1 MKQYQRI
8 RKAIRESMTDELVT
22 LHCKAEGPVS
32 VGGLLAYVNEQ
43 HGEAE
48 KVPITLAEIRES
60 IDRLVNEDTLEPY
73 DESTWW

>member
-1 MKQYQRI
+1 MKRYQRR

-22 LHCKAEGPVS
+22 RHCKAEGPVS
-32 VGGLLAYVNEQ
+32 AKGLLAYVNEQ

-60 IDRLVNEDTLEPY
+60 IDRLMNEDTLEPY